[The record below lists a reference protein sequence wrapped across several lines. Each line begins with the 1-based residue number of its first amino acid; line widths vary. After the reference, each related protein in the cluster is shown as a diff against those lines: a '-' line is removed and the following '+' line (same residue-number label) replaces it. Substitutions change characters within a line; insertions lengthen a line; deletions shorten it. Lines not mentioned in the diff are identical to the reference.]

1 MMRAHGWAFGKAI
14 LLGEHAVVHGHPA
27 LAGAVDCMVHCT
39 ADLLRRTYEAYEP
52 EDSVATL
59 EVPAWGIRVRSTE
72 LDHPVGA
79 ALAAIL
85 AGLDAADLP
94 LALEVETEL
103 PAGAGLGSSA
113 ALAVAIVRAVA
124 AVLGRSLDAD
134 EVAAVA
140 NRAERQFHSNP
151 SGVDVALASHGG
163 IGLFRRGVGL
173 ELLDVAPL
181 TVAIGL
187 SGEPRSTATMVGR
200 VTEALRRDPAAA
212 ARLAGL
218 GAASLRGAEALQR
231 GDLAALGGLMSAAHA
246 ELAALGV
253 SSAGL
258 DDLVRLAGQAGA
270 LGAKLTGAGGGGAVL
285 ALAPGGEAAVVDRW
299 RAAGYR
305 ALIARLGAR
314 PEAAP

>member
-1 MMRAHGWAFGKAI
+1 MRATGWAFGKAI

-27 LAGAVDCMVHCT
+27 LAAAVDCMVRCR
-39 ADLLRRTYEAYEP
+39 AMLLRGEP
-52 EDSVATL
+52 EAAGASL
-59 EVPAWGIRVRSTE
+59 EVPAWGIRVRSTD

-85 AGLDAADLP
+85 AGMDAVDLP

-113 ALAVAIVRAVA
+113 ALAVAIVRAIA
-124 AVLGRSLDAD
+124 GALGRVLDAA
-134 EVAAVA
+134 EVAAIA

-200 VTEALRRDPAAA
+200 VAEALRCDPAVAGL
-212 ARLAGL
+212 LAGL
-218 GAASLRGAEALQR
+218 GDAALAGAEALGR
-231 GDLAALGGLMSAAHA
+231 GDLAKLGGLMTAAHA
-246 ELAALGV
+246 TLAGLGV
-253 SSAGL
+253 SSPRL
-258 DDLVRLAGQAGA
+258 DELVRLAGQAGA

-285 ALAPGGEAAVVDRW
+285 ALAPGAEAAVVDRW
-299 RAAGYR
+299 RAAGFR
-305 ALIARLGAR
+305 TLVARLGVR
-314 PEAAP
+314 PPDNGEAP